1 MIEGH
6 IWFGARRS
14 ARAAVAAQ
22 AGLDDTTAPAGP
34 KVLVIEDDP
43 IVSLGLEHVLA
54 EAGYVV
60 VATCARGE
68 EAVAAAAAHAPDLVL
83 ADVKLRGEMDGIGA
97 AAAIRQER
105 DVRVVFVTAHT
116 DTRTRERMLAVRPAG
131 ILAKPVGDDALLRA
145 VAAALNEEPRR
156 A

>member
-1 MIEGH
+1 MIDGH
-6 IWFGARRS
+6 IWFGSRRFPG
-14 ARAAVAAQ
+14 AVAAAP
-22 AGLDDTTAPAGP
+22 AGCDDTVAPAGP
-34 KVLVIEDDP
+34 RVLVIEDDP
-43 IVSLGLEHVLA
+43 IVSLGLEHLLG

-131 ILAKPVGDDALLRA
+131 ILAKPVADDALLRA
-145 VAAALNEEPRR
+145 LAAALNEAPRR